1 MAVDAAPSGKA
12 PPGRS
17 RFGAAT
23 KATATAFPVARE
35 LHADNSAGPAE
46 AGPHSADAG
55 ESSAHHSRRAASS
68 GPST

>member
-23 KATATAFPVARE
+23 RALAKTPGLGWQCFGGTDVAGVEVEEGDAAWVDTRE
-35 LHADNSAGPAE
+35 RLVNDEGAI
-46 AGPHSADAG
+46 
-55 ESSAHHSRRAASS
+55 
-68 GPST
+68 